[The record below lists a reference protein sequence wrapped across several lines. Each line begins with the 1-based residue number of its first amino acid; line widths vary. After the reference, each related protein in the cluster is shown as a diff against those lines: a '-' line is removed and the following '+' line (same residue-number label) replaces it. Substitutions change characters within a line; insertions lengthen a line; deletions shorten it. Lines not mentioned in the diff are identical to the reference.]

1 MGTKEILYKLIQVSL
16 GSISTFDLPK
26 EVDWN
31 GLVDVSLEQGVCPV
45 AFDGFNKLKKVVYR
59 HAFWIV
65 PLSTGMYRNIVARV
79 RTIEDK
85 ITVIPNIS
93 ELNRFSN
100 WTPTISFPFFSRKK
114 KILLYCGTIGKVNGF
129 LYLVD
134 LVSKTIKYNK
144 NIIYCIFGKG
154 NELDII
160 LQKTKEAN
168 VFDKNFFYLGVV
180 SKTDL
185 PYLYHVVS
193 AGSSFVINNSILW
206 GNSANKFLDA

>member
-59 HAFWIV
+59 HASWIV

-93 ELNRFSN
+93 ELNRFS
-100 WTPTISFPFFSRKK
+100 TYYIFSF
-114 KILLYCGTIGKVNGF
+114 F
-129 LYLVD
+129 L
-134 LVSKTIKYNK
+134 
-144 NIIYCIFGKG
+144 
-154 NELDII
+154 
-160 LQKTKEAN
+160 
-168 VFDKNFFYLGVV
+168 
-180 SKTDL
+180 
-185 PYLYHVVS
+185 
-193 AGSSFVINNSILW
+193 
-206 GNSANKFLDA
+206 